1 LMATSLYGCTS
12 VSSADIGIIT
22 GIEKSLADNLE
33 VYPNPVNTDVVI
45 IKLSIPTNNI
55 DISLFNSHGSR
66 LKILRSIG
74 EHQITLDVSALSE
87 GVYLLKIISDG
98 ATVAKKIAIVR

>member
-1 LMATSLYGCTS
+1 MGAR
-12 VSSADIGIIT
+12 AFRRQDIGIIT

-33 VYPNPVNTDVVI
+33 VYPNPAKTDVVI
-45 IKLSIPTNNI
+45 IKLSIPTNNV
-55 DISLFNSHGSR
+55 DISLYNSQGSR
-66 LKILRSIG
+66 LKILRSIE